1 MVLPFSTMSS
11 IKGALQ
17 RLEKLSM
24 LRRLTMHSARPNM
37 SPAGH
42 RHGSWRGD
50 LFFYFWLV
58 HLCAYLCAQF

>member
-1 MVLPFSTMSS
+1 MSS

-37 SPAGH
+37 SA
-42 RHGSWRGD
+42 RGD
-50 LFFYFWLV
+50 IVLSLEQ
-58 HLCAYLCAQF
+58 AAPG